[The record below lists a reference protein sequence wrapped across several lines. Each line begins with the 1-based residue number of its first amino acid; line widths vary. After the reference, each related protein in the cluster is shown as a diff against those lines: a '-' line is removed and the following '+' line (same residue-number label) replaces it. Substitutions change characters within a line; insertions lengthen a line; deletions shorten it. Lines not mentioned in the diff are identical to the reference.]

1 MVADVI
7 TPGEQ
12 QRRQA
17 QILGGSDVVTPADL
31 ITQHVAGTTARPL
44 ARGRRTVVLRDI
56 AVATVGPDPAGVT
69 PMCAVSARDMPVV
82 DTLAAVAAQDP
93 SGVLLIETRHAA
105 FAFEVTG
112 GRITGARGT
121 GPRGQLEPWVAEV
134 HRRHPERFAHD
145 AALGTSAPAWLEVA
159 RGFVEEHV
167 LDQLAL
173 CREPGARLT
182 LARGDIQWIGTRIPA
197 QVGPTLRHLLLEHAR
212 RYDEEPRILASLG
225 ALDRVAVP
233 LREPGPQPSAKAAA
247 TTTDED
253 GWDFFDDPDPAA
265 MAEWDDAV
273 RIWSLCDG
281 QSTIAEIVDE
291 ALLGRFRGLL
301 ALHTLVKAQHVM
313 LVEPANRR
321 PAPPSGEHPLAEVIP
336 MVREQEA
343 RHEYDDVSPDPA
355 VSSVVR
361 PIVRL
366 APEDAIASDPDW
378 EENSTAYS
386 FVLRKPAPR
395 RKPVRADGVLPPPPP
410 VWAVK
415 PSTPRR
421 APDAVDR
428 MIAEVADLPLDDT
441 RREAVVDT
449 SADTRREAIVASED
463 PAPTRREVIVD
474 PGPAPSDVEP
484 MLAPTVAHSATT
496 TRAGASRSVGQVLD
510 RALPSATLVSIALAT
525 TGLVAVAAAVLA
537 ITT

>member
-1 MVADVI
+1 VI
-7 TPGEQ
+7 RPGEQ
-12 QRRQA
+12 ERARA
-17 QILGGSDVVTPADL
+17 QILAGSDVVTPADL

-93 SGVLLIETRHAA
+93 SGVLLIETRNAS

-112 GRITGARGT
+112 GRITGARGS

-134 HRRHPERFAHD
+134 HRRHPERFARD
-145 AALGTSAPAWLEVA
+145 RALGTAAPAWLEVA
-159 RGFVEEHV
+159 RAFVEEHV

-197 QVGPTLRHLLLEHAR
+197 HVGPTLRHLLLEHAR
-212 RYDEEPRILASLG
+212 RYDEEPRILAALG
-225 ALDRVAVP
+225 ELDRVAVP
-233 LREPGPQPSAKAAA
+233 LREPGPQPSAKPAAA
-247 TTTDED
+247 AGEDE

-281 QSTIAEIVDE
+281 QSNIAEIVDE

-301 ALHTLVKAQHVM
+301 ALHTLVKAGHVM
-313 LVEPANRR
+313 LIEPSHRR
-321 PAPPSGEHPLAEVIP
+321 PAPASGEHPLAEVIP
-336 MVREQEA
+336 MMREQEA
-343 RHEYDDVSPDPA
+343 RNDEHEMEVDADPA

-366 APEDAIASDPDW
+366 APDDAIASDPDW
-378 EENSTAYS
+378 EEHSTAYS

-395 RKPVRADGVLPPPPP
+395 RKPARADGPVPPPPP
-410 VWAVK
+410 WAAK
-415 PSTPRR
+415 PSV
-421 APDAVDR
+421 AKVPDAIDR
-428 MIAEVADLPLDDT
+428 MIAEVVDPIFDGAAAT
-441 RREAVVDT
+441 RREAIVDT
-449 SADTRREAIVASED
+449 AADTRREAIPEVD
-463 PAPTRREVIVD
+463 GPAETRREMILD
-474 PGPAPSDVEP
+474 PGTAPIDLEERT
-484 MLAPTVAHSATT
+484 APTTAASATS

-510 RALPSATLVSIALAT
+510 RALPSALFVSIALAT

-537 ITT
+537 ITS